1 MKIST
6 TIIAALGLVA
16 LGACDSKADDNA
28 AMDGNMDAM
37 ATENMGMAADNMG
50 MTTDA
55 NMAADGM
62 MNGADGMNATE
73 NAMATDMNTN
83 DPDTNLANGM

>member
-6 TIIAALGLVA
+6 TLIAALGLVSLA
-16 LGACDSKADDNA
+16 ACGSRADDDA
-28 AMDGNMDAM
+28 AVNMDA
-37 ATENMGMAADNMG
+37 NMDTDMMVTDNMG

-55 NMAADGM
+55 NMADNGMM